1 MILLPALNPTSIER
15 IKLLAV
21 NLIVAAVL
29 SVLLKRPIDI
39 HGVDQ
44 FRFSLGSLYLA
55 GLANPSVHVSEAFS
69 FVFPLL
75 GQILFPLF
83 YTVGLLASWFQVAE
97 GMHSWMDIGESI
109 AIAGFGYGMAEAFVF
124 RQKNTINRRDE
135 RARKTAHILSNL
147 SVCLLIW
154 LLGTQT
160 ISYFV
165 LVGIFIGIL
174 LMHLTIIGI
183 KLPGIEQWLENVG
196 REGEIPGEG
205 AMYNALGILFAL
217 GLLRSDYMAAI
228 AVIMIFA
235 LGDGFATYIGTIYG
249 RHKLP
254 WNNRKTIEGS
264 MGFLVGAMCALLVLP
279 LPITVVVVLLA
290 TIIETLPIRLNDN
303 ITLPVVSSLAYY
315 FVL

>member
-1 MILLPALNPTSIER
+1 MPAFNPTSAER
-15 IKLLAV
+15 LKLLAI
-21 NLIVAAVL
+21 NLMVAAVL
-29 SVLLKRPIDI
+29 SELLIRPVDF
-39 HGVDQ
+39 HGVDHYELNL
-44 FRFSLGSLYLA
+44 SSAYLT
-55 GLANPSVHVSEAFS
+55 GLANPSVYVSEAFS

-75 GQILFPLF
+75 GQVLFPLA
-83 YTVGLLASWFQVAE
+83 YAVGLLVSWSQATE
-97 GMHSWMDIGESI
+97 GMHSWMDIGESV
-109 AIAGFGYGMAEAFVF
+109 AIAGFGYAMAEAFVF
-124 RQKNTINRRDE
+124 RQKNAINREDE

-165 LVGIFIGIL
+165 LVGTLIGIL

-183 KLPGIEQWLENVG
+183 KLPGIEQWLKNVG
-196 REGEIPGEG
+196 REGEMPGEG

-217 GLLRSDYMAAI
+217 GLLRSDYVAAI
-228 AVIMIFA
+228 AAIIILA

-264 MGFLVGAMCALLVLP
+264 IGFAVGAMCALLVLP
-279 LPITVVVVLLA
+279 LPITVIVVLLA
-290 TIIETLPIRLNDN
+290 TIVETLPIRLNDN
-303 ITLPVVSSLAYY
+303 ITLPVVSSLVYY
-315 FVL
+315 FAI

>member
-1 MILLPALNPTSIER
+1 MPAPNPTSKER

-21 NLIVAAVL
+21 NLVVAAVL
-29 SVLLKRPIDI
+29 SIILRRPVDI
-39 HGVDQ
+39 HGADKFQ
-44 FRFSLGSLYLA
+44 LSLSSSYLT
-55 GLANPSVHVSEAFS
+55 GLANPSIYASEAFS
-69 FVFPLL
+69 FVFSLL
-75 GQILFPLF
+75 GQVLFPLF
-83 YTVGLLASWFQVAE
+83 FVVGLLVGLSQVAE

-109 AIAGFGYGMAEAFVF
+109 AIAGFGFAVAEALVF
-124 RQKNTINRRDE
+124 RQKNAINRRDE
-135 RARKTAHILSNL
+135 RARKIAHILSNI

-154 LLGTQT
+154 LVGTQT

-165 LVGIFIGIL
+165 LIGTCVGIP

-183 KLPGIEQWLENVG
+183 KLPGIEQWLKNVG

-217 GLLRSDYMAAI
+217 GLLRSEYAAAI
-228 AVIMIFA
+228 ASIMILA
-235 LGDGFATYIGTIYG
+235 LGDGFATYVGTIYG

-264 MGFLVGAMCALLVLP
+264 IGFAAGAMCALLVLP
-279 LPITVVVVLLA
+279 LTITIIVVLLA
-290 TIIETLPIRLNDN
+290 TIVETLPIRLNDN
-303 ITLPVVSSLAYY
+303 ITLPVVSSLIYY

>member
-1 MILLPALNPTSIER
+1 MTALNPTSLER
-15 IKLLAV
+15 IKILTV

-29 SVLLKRPIDI
+29 SILLKRPVDI

-44 FRFSLGSLYLA
+44 FRLSLSSSYLT
-55 GLANPSVHVSEAFS
+55 GLANPSVFASEAFS

-75 GQILFPLF
+75 GHMLFPLS
-83 YTVGLLASWFQVAE
+83 YVVGLLVGWFGVAE

-109 AIAGFGYGMAEAFVF
+109 AIAGFGYAMAEAFVF
-124 RQKNTINRRDE
+124 RQKNALNRGDE
-135 RARKTAHILSNL
+135 RARKTVHILSNL
-147 SVCLLIW
+147 SVCILIW
-154 LLGTQT
+154 LLGTQI

-165 LVGIFIGIL
+165 LVGIFIGIP

-183 KLPGIEQWLENVG
+183 KLPGIEQWLKNVG

-217 GLLRSDYMAAI
+217 GLLRSDYIAAI
-228 AVIMIFA
+228 AAIMILA

-264 MGFLVGAMCALLVLP
+264 IGFAVGAMCALLVLP
-279 LPITVVVVLLA
+279 LPITVIVVLLA
-290 TIIETLPIRLNDN
+290 TIVETLPIRLNDN
-303 ITLPVVSSLAYY
+303 ITLPVVSSLVYY
-315 FVL
+315 FAL